1 MNIEVIENEDNKL
14 KIKIDDLTLVNLLN
28 ETIWRKATKSLD
40 YSAYIIEHPYL
51 SKPVLTV
58 KSKDPKKTVIDAA
71 EQIIE
76 DAGKLKK
83 SLEKEK

>member
-1 MNIEVIENEDNKL
+1 MNIEVIENKDDNL

-40 YSAYIIEHPYL
+40 YSAYSIEHPYL
-51 SKPVLTV
+51 SKPVLIV

-71 EQIIE
+71 ERIAE
-76 DAGKLKK
+76 DVAKLKK
-83 SLEKEK
+83 ELEKAK